1 MENKATKDPMS
12 KKKLLMDAKSN
23 GPYLVQ
29 GLGVYPYEAALRGL
43 QLVLFLVVLEYT
55 SSHMHAIWQYEDQ
68 ANHCQRKN
76 FHNK

>member
-1 MENKATKDPMS
+1 MNHIYFPSMKLSPLYCYMENKATKDPMS
-12 KKKLLMDAKSN
+12 KKKLLMHAKSN

-55 SSHMHAIWQYEDQ
+55 SSHMHAI
-68 ANHCQRKN
+68 
-76 FHNK
+76 